1 MFRHLIRALKV
12 AMFTVAP
19 AVAGW
24 FLVYLINHPY
34 IDHHH
39 ITPRW
44 PPILNWVVFGIAFII
59 TIAGYVLDIREYCKK
74 KSTRSQSRHAIRRL
88 DTTRPQTGRRITDK
102 S

>member
-1 MFRHLIRALKV
+1 MFFTVVKALRI

-44 PPILNWVVFGIAFII
+44 PPIFNWVVFGIAFVI
-59 TIAGYVLDIREYCKK
+59 TVVGYVLDIREYRTNKPY
-74 KSTRSQSRHAIRRL
+74 RSQSRTDVRRL

-102 S
+102 Q